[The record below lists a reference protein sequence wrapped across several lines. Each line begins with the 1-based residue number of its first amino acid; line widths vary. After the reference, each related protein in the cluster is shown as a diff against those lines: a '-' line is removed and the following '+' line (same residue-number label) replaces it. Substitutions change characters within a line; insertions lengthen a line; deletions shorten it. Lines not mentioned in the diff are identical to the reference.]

1 MSSNHGGPLQ
11 PTGDG
16 ACLALGFVLL
26 GAAACSPAPTAS
38 SLTVDYYRAHS
49 AERDAE
55 LALCGNDPGSL
66 GLTPACVNAR
76 EAARIQGVG
85 SLRALPPMGLPTSP
99 TPPNR
104 PRRP

>member
-1 MSSNHGGPLQ
+1 VSSIHGGCLQ
-11 PTGDG
+11 SAEG
-16 ACLALGFVLL
+16 AAWLGLGLVLL
-26 GAAACSPAPTAS
+26 GTGACSPAPTAS
-38 SLTVDYYRAHS
+38 SLTVDYYRAHT

-55 LALCGNDPGSL
+55 LALCGNDPGGL

-99 TPPNR
+99 TPPDR
-104 PRRP
+104 PRSP